1 MSRQK
6 MFSITLCRTPKEQ
19 RVFERLPEV
28 LHGSEPAF
36 IPPFPGS
43 VVKYL
48 SPKSAFN
55 RLSGE
60 IYPFLAWR
68 DGQPV
73 GRIAAILNR
82 AHNEYYRDQTGFF
95 GFFDC
100 ENNIELANA
109 LFKAAAEVLRSRD
122 RESLRGPYNPSIN
135 DECGLLVEGFDHP
148 PCLGLCWNPEYY
160 KTLVEQLGFQS
171 VCRSLGLHLPVHR
184 LEVPERLSRIVK
196 RIAKRSTIRLRPINL
211 SRLEEELKIVREVIN
226 ATLQRN
232 WGFVPI

>member
-6 MFSITLCRTPKEQ
+6 MFSITLCRTRKEQ

-68 DGQPV
+68 EGQPV

-100 ENNIELANA
+100 ENNVELASA
-109 LFKAAAEVLRSRD
+109 LFRAAAEVLRSRD
-122 RESLRGPYNPSIN
+122 RKSLRGPYNPSIN
-135 DECGLLVEGFDHP
+135 DECGLLVEGF
-148 PCLGLCWNPEYY
+148 
-160 KTLVEQLGFQS
+160 
-171 VCRSLGLHLPVHR
+171 
-184 LEVPERLSRIVK
+184 
-196 RIAKRSTIRLRPINL
+196 
-211 SRLEEELKIVREVIN
+211 
-226 ATLQRN
+226 
-232 WGFVPI
+232 